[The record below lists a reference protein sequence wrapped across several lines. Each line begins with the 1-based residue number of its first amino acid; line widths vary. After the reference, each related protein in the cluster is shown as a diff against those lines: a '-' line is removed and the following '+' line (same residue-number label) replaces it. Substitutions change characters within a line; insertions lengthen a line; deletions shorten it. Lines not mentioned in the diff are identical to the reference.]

1 MTKKKDSKWLVWFIL
16 GIVAGIT
23 IYSIAL
29 IYWKMYF
36 VGR

>member
-1 MTKKKDSKWLVWFIL
+1 MKEKGSKWFAKIAL
-16 GIVAGIT
+16 GIIALLL
-23 IYSIAL
+23 IYSIFL